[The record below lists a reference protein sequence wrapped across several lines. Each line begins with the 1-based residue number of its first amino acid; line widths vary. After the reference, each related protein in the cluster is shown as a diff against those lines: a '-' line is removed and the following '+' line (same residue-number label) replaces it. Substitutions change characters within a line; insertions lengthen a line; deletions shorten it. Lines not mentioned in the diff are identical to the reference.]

1 MSLELRISAT
11 LWGEG
16 AKAVYK
22 MAIDGSDQVFFAR
35 VFERDYENASSVDWQ
50 RLEEESGTY
59 LDSCSCGK
67 EGNGRYRLDMKVD
80 RYFPYA
86 VFEKLAFDYPNLHAL
101 GLYYPFEEADVC
113 GHFYIVDGEFVCMS
127 ESRYCGDET
136 ELKAF
141 AGDKRAQL
149 EMASR
154 GDDFDELMWAKRAA
168 LSGSKRAYKVLAQK
182 YEDMFFVRR
191 SGMYIDLAKK
201 WRKKAGIIKEE
212 IPAED

>member
-1 MSLELRISAT
+1 MSLELRISAI

-16 AKAVYK
+16 SKQIYK
-22 MAIDGSDQVFFAR
+22 WSIDGSDQEFLDQVFCK
-35 VFERDYENASSVDWQ
+35 DPENAKVF
-50 RLEEESGTY
+50 GNY
-59 LDSCSCGK
+59 VDSCSVSK
-67 EGNGRYRLDMKVD
+67 EGYGRYRLTMNVN
-80 RYFPYA
+80 RFFPYDM
-86 VFEKLAFDYPNLHAL
+86 FERIALDFPNLQVL
-101 GLYYPFEEADVC
+101 GLYYPYEEADIC
-113 GHFYIVDGEFVCMS
+113 GHFYILDGEFVCLS

-182 YEDMFFVRR
+182 YEEMYHARN
-191 SGMYIDLAKK
+191 SEMYIELANK
-201 WRKKAGIIKEE
+201 WWKKAGINKDNEPLANE
-212 IPAED
+212 Q